1 MHWAKIGEVG
11 FTGGMRF
18 LFRVERHCGRWPFR
32 ALLFFVVVWFF
43 ATHRLARHASLEYLQ
58 RLHQTSGGTSPAPSY
73 RNSFRHFM
81 NFAETLLDKMLACD
95 VRLETL
101 PSHTEGIEHFTRLID
116 EKRGAL
122 IVTAHL
128 GNLELCRRIAKDQAR
143 IKLTVLA
150 YTRHAKKFNRILN
163 TLNPEQEIDL
173 IQVDAVDI
181 TMAMLLSER
190 IAAGGFV
197 VIAGDRVPVTPGSAT
212 LACPFLGENAYF
224 PLGPYILAAALGC
237 PVLMLFS
244 ARRADGF
251 SVTARLLAERIVL
264 PRRARHQAI
273 LPYLREYVAA
283 LTEECQKNPL
293 QWFNFFPFW
302 RQAPAVQTTMKSP
315 R

>member
-1 MHWAKIGEVG
+1 MHWAEIGEVG
-11 FTGGMRF
+11 FTGGTRL
-18 LFRVERHCGRWPFR
+18 LFRVYRHCGRRPFR
-32 ALLFFVVVWFF
+32 ALLFFVIAWFF
-43 ATHRLARHASLEYLQ
+43 VTHGLARRASLDYL
-58 RLHQTSGGTSPAPSY
+58 RHLHRASGGTTPTPKL

-101 PSHTEGIEHFTRLID
+101 PGHTEGIEHFTRLID

-122 IVTAHL
+122 IITAHL
-128 GNLELCRRIAKDQAR
+128 GNLELCRRMAKDQVR

-150 YTRHAKKFNRILN
+150 HTRHAQKFNRMLN
-163 TLNPEQEIDL
+163 ALDLEQEV
-173 IQVDAVDI
+173 VDTIDI
-181 TMAMLLSER
+181 TAAMRLSER
-190 IAAGGFV
+190 VAAGGFV

-212 LACPFLGENAYF
+212 LTYPFLGEDACF
-224 PLGPYILAAALGC
+224 PLGPYILAAALAC
-237 PVLMLFS
+237 PVLTLFS

-264 PRRARHQAI
+264 PRRERQQAI

-302 RQAPAVQTTMKSP
+302 QQASAVQTAMETNDEKL
-315 R
+315 